1 MASLIRRLRDR
12 SASLCVLPSAMLGRP
27 GAPCLR
33 FRWWVSPDRPPNPA
47 CPLLSTGLSAGPAR
61 AVVAPHVVAV
71 HGVGIFVPR

>member
-1 MASLIRRLRDR
+1 MASLMRRLRQR
-12 SASLCVLPSAMLGRP
+12 SASLCVLPSARLGRP

-47 CPLLSTGLSAGPAR
+47 CPLLSTGLSASPAW
-61 AVVAPHVVAV
+61 VVVVPQMVAV

>member
-1 MASLIRRLRDR
+1 MG
-12 SASLCVLPSAMLGRP
+12 VLPAARLGRP

-47 CPLLSTGLSAGPAR
+47 CPLLSTGLSAGPVW
-61 AVVAPHVVAV
+61 VVVVPQVVAV